1 MDEGTLE
8 YHRLYHSQVICSVGQ
23 KRKSEGKKSC
33 WQDIFLFKVQSVNTL
48 LKMCLPWPK
57 ESFASHSS
65 FWTEQ
70 FQNSAEEIAE

>member
-23 KRKSEGKKSC
+23 KRKSEGKK
-33 WQDIFLFKVQSVNTL
+33 ILLTRHFLVQVQSVNTL
-48 LKMCLPWPK
+48 SKMCLPWPK

-65 FWTEQ
+65 F
-70 FQNSAEEIAE
+70 